1 MFLFDPPDMTADA
14 WYERGC
20 DIETA
25 SPRSAF
31 RAYQNAL
38 ALEPDHACAHAN
50 MGRLLHTT
58 GALRS
63 AEGHY
68 RAALRVQP
76 EEPTHWYN
84 LGVALEDQDRPD
96 DAANAYRTAIT
107 LDPGCRE
114 AHYNLAGLLE
124 RAGDRTGALRHLA
137 AYRRLDQPAAAAPA
151 RR

>member
-20 DIETA
+20 DIESA
-25 SPRSAF
+25 SRKSAF

-38 ALEPDHACAHAN
+38 ALEPNHAAAHAN
-50 MGRLLHTT
+50 LGRLLHEA
-58 GALRS
+58 GVIRS
-63 AEGHY
+63 AEEHY

-84 LGVALEDQDRPD
+84 LGVALEDQQRTD

-107 LDPGCRE
+107 LDPDCRE
-114 AHYNLAGLLE
+114 AHYNLARLLE
-124 RAGDRTGALRHLA
+124 RIGDRTGALRHLA
-137 AYRRLDQPAAAAPA
+137 AYRRLDQASAAPA
-151 RR
+151 